1 MDYATR
7 LLDER
12 RLGFKKGYEEG
23 FEEGKRE
30 VRKEMAQNLIE
41 SLKAYDEEPSF
52 IIKFVKNVF
61 KESLTDE
68 EMNEL
73 LKQV

>member
-1 MDYATR
+1 
-7 LLDER
+7 
-12 RLGFKKGYEEG
+12 
-23 FEEGKRE
+23 
-30 VRKEMAQNLIE
+30 MAQNLID
-41 SLKAYDEEPSF
+41 SLKVYDEESSF

-61 KESLTDE
+61 KDSLTDE

>member
-1 MDYATR
+1 MLEVFRIFWVQNSINYLVYTFVSP
-7 LLDER
+7 LLVW
-12 RLGFKKGYEEG
+12 LF
-23 FEEGKRE
+23 
-30 VRKEMAQNLIE
+30 MLLLID

-61 KESLTDE
+61 KDSLTDE

-73 LKQV
+73 LKQL

>member
-1 MDYATR
+1 M
-7 LLDER
+7 LL
-12 RLGFKKGYEEG
+12 
-23 FEEGKRE
+23 
-30 VRKEMAQNLIE
+30 LID

-61 KESLTDE
+61 KDSLTDE

-73 LKQV
+73 LKQL